1 MERNSHFNVCSRG
14 STAQDM
20 SSINAPRLAPSRALE
35 PSLGKRGCRGL
46 TALSAQQPIEALR
59 RFGHGR
65 RRLRL
70 RAASRHGGT
79 LGGRLIEQRIQI
91 CSLDVAQALGGRSPR
106 IGLGPLVLCSACF
119 AGLQPTGRG
128 MF

>member
-1 MERNSHFNVCSRG
+1 V
-14 STAQDM
+14 
-20 SSINAPRLAPSRALE
+20 
-35 PSLGKRGCRGL
+35 
-46 TALSAQQPIEALR
+46 
-59 RFGHGR
+59 
-65 RRLRL
+65 
-70 RAASRHGGT
+70 
-79 LGGRLIEQRIQI
+79 IEQRIQI